1 MAKLSDDKFDPFADT
16 TPPRA
21 DAAGNGQARTEKPA
35 EPPADPPKPQ
45 RPAKPAR
52 ARMKAEA
59 PAAAPVELSKARR
72 NRWRTDLQNAARKLA
87 VDRARVIE
95 SEDAWVDTVTDAR
108 DAGVPANVILAAAAD
123 ADVEVP
129 E

>member
-1 MAKLSDDKFDPFADT
+1 M
-16 TPPRA
+16 PRREIPKVEGA
-21 DAAGNGQARTEKPA
+21 VVEHGVVPRQAPSSAAREETPA
-35 EPPADPPKPQ
+35 EPPAPKPAAT

-52 ARMKAEA
+52 TRTVAEV
-59 PAAAPVELSKARR
+59 PAEMDKRRKAR
-72 NRWRTDLQNAARKLA
+72 WRRDLQNAARKLA
-87 VDRARVIE
+87 VDRARVAE

-123 ADVEVP
+123 ADVELP